1 MFFQEHFLYERLHY
15 RGKIM
20 YNKDDFVRLKE
31 FVFEKFM
38 NSFQKKIN
46 DEHLNKKLPLSIL
59 SQKKITFFISTIF
72 IIAILIISLNYLFST
87 TSNIPLYKVI
97 KGNFVVS
104 ITESGEIRAKNSTSI
119 VTPHFQGNL
128 KIIYMIPEGT
138 YVRAGDTL
146 VKFDPTQAYINL
158 NNAKSK
164 LKIVESD
171 KSRLIVNQKS
181 QIINLESSLKSA
193 ELSFQLS
200 KLNLE
205 QVKFE
210 ADIKQQQAKLE
221 QEKNQLNL
229 DKAKQDLESQKVLQ
243 RSELEKIDIQIMQA
257 KADLK
262 KAENDLDAL
271 TLTAPQNGLVVY
283 ETNWNTGRKVSV
295 GDTPWP
301 EMPLISLPDLSEMQS
316 ITFVNEVDVSMV
328 RKGQK
333 VEVKLDAFQDSTF
346 NGVIMSVSSLA
357 RNKDRNSDIKVFE
370 VDVDI
375 NSQSSILKPGMTTSN
390 KIIIERTTNK
400 IYVPQE
406 CVFEKDGKKIVYIKN
421 GNGFNEK
428 DVVTGEKNDNFIVIT
443 RGLETGESVAL
454 IDPSINLNEYKINY
468 ENNSTA
474 IYPSIVK

>member
-1 MFFQEHFLYERLHY
+1 
-15 RGKIM
+15 
-20 YNKDDFVRLKE
+20 
-31 FVFEKFM
+31 
-38 NSFQKKIN
+38 
-46 DEHLNKKLPLSIL
+46 
-59 SQKKITFFISTIF
+59 
-72 IIAILIISLNYLFST
+72 
-87 TSNIPLYKVI
+87 
-97 KGNFVVS
+97 
-104 ITESGEIRAKNSTSI
+104 
-119 VTPHFQGNL
+119 
-128 KIIYMIPEGT
+128 
-138 YVRAGDTL
+138 
-146 VKFDPTQAYINL
+146 
-158 NNAKSK
+158 
-164 LKIVESD
+164 
-171 KSRLIVNQKS
+171 
-181 QIINLESSLKSA
+181 
-193 ELSFQLS
+193 
-200 KLNLE
+200 
-205 QVKFE
+205 
-210 ADIKQQQAKLE
+210 
-221 QEKNQLNL
+221 
-229 DKAKQDLESQKVLQ
+229 
-243 RSELEKIDIQIMQA
+243 
-257 KADLK
+257 
-262 KAENDLDAL
+262 
-271 TLTAPQNGLVVY
+271 
-283 ETNWNTGRKVSV
+283 
-295 GDTPWP
+295 
-301 EMPLISLPDLSEMQS
+301 MPLISLPDLSEMQS